1 MDIAYKNTWFYWKL
15 LFLFL
20 IVNLKQF
27 IAIVQFWDISQTN
40 NNKPCHIFYIIL
52 LFLLSQG
59 IPGLPGIAGLN
70 GQKVIS
76 CQGYSFIM

>member
-1 MDIAYKNTWFYWKL
+1 MVL
-15 LFLFL
+15 LKMVVS
-20 IVNLKQF
+20 ISYCQPQAVHYHSANL
-27 IAIVQFWDISQTN
+27 SQTN